1 MIRVRQAE
9 YHGSRMVP
17 EKSEIVARLSC
28 CVKTFANGRSSDA
41 AEARLVQNIPTS
53 LRQTPILN

>member
-9 YHGSRMVP
+9 YHASRMVP

-28 CVKTFANGRSSDA
+28 CVKTFANGRSSYA
-41 AEARLVQNIPTS
+41 AEERLVQKIPAS
-53 LRQTPILN
+53 LR

>member
-28 CVKTFANGRSSDA
+28 CVKTFANERSSYA
-41 AEARLVQNIPTS
+41 AEKRLVQKIPTS
-53 LRQTPILN
+53 LR